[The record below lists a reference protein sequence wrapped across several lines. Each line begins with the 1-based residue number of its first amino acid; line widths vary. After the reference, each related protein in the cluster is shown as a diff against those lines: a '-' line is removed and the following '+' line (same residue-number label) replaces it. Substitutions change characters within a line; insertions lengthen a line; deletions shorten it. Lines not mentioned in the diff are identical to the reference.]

1 MAYDLY
7 VITDEQIG
15 RGRSHTELARMALLG
30 GADII
35 QLRDK
40 RMDAASLYRTAT
52 EILAMTRDAGA
63 CFIMNDRLDIALATG
78 ADGVHLGQQDM
89 PISEA
94 RRIVPRDFIIGSS
107 VGSVDEA
114 IQAEISGADYLALS
128 PVFATTSKD
137 DAGCGHGLSTLGAIR
152 AATRLPLVAIGGI
165 TWENIGSVIGAGADG
180 AAVISAV
187 VGEEDVAAAAAE
199 LKRQIA
205 VAKNPGRTPPVLQK
219 V

>member
-15 RGRSHTELARMALLG
+15 RGRSHTELTEMALLG

-40 RMDAASLYRTAT
+40 KMDSASLYRTAQ
-52 EILAMTRDAGA
+52 EMLALTRAAGA

-94 RRIVPRDFIIGSS
+94 RRIVPRDFIIGCS
-107 VGSVDEA
+107 VGSVEDA

-128 PVFATTSKD
+128 PIFSTTSKD
-137 DAGCGHGLSTLGAIR
+137 DAGCGHGLSTLSAIR

-165 TWENIGSVIGAGADG
+165 TRENIGSVIASGADG

-187 VGEEDVAAAAAE
+187 VGEEDVATAAAE
-199 LKRQIA
+199 LKRLITA
-205 VAKNPGRTPPVLQK
+205 AKSPSRTPAVVQK

>member
-7 VITDEQIG
+7 VITDVQIG
-15 RGRSHTELARMALLG
+15 RGRSHTILAEMALQG

-40 RMDAASLYRTAT
+40 RMDPASLYRTAQ
-52 EILAMTRDAGA
+52 EIFALTRAAGA

-94 RRIVPRDFIIGSS
+94 RRIVPRDFIIGCS
-107 VGSVDEA
+107 VGSVEEA

-137 DAGCGHGLSTLGAIR
+137 DAGEGHGLSTLGAIR

-165 TWENIGSVIGAGADG
+165 TWENIGSVITSGADG

-187 VGEEDVAAAAAE
+187 VGEEDVASAAAE
-199 LKRQIA
+199 LKRQITA
-205 VAKNPGRTPPVLQK
+205 AKSPSKSSAIVQK